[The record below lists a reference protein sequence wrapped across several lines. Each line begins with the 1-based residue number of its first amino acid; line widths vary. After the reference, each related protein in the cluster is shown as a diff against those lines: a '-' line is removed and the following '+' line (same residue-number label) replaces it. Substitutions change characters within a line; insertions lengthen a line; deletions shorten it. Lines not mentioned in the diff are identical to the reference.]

1 MLPSSMGLRAL
12 QALSE
17 TQKKRSLLRRM
28 VVLHAFLGF
37 CLLLIVARLLDL
49 QVLSHDEFYAR
60 AQKQHFGGVVLPARR
75 GEIFAFN
82 SKTEETPILATNVT
96 LDLIY
101 VDPLITDNPT
111 LVAETLADI
120 LVTPEFDAAC
130 RRGDQRTCPRELL
143 PYYPEAFDV
152 LTLIR
157 QAASGSILE
166 PLPLDLSQRPPAENL
181 PDLTEVR
188 RLFARNLE
196 EKIQSKRVTFAPLL
210 YGATRE
216 EMRAV
221 GALNI
226 AGITVVQDAQLIYA
240 NPETVDQSR
249 RLESATK
256 LASALGIDV
265 ETIESRLQSRPL
277 RYVPVFRKV
286 PPTLS
291 LKVKQAML
299 NSLKDTDA
307 KVAKAVADNRTPQ
320 EIDAIVDPLRSI
332 ALIPEHWRYYP
343 DSTIASQVVGFL
355 NTNQEA
361 QYGIERT
368 FDAILRGQEGLIRTV
383 NAERGGQVVRADEN
397 VVDPKDGDSVVLTID
412 PFIQREVERILD
424 EGMRNYQADSGQ
436 AIVMD
441 PQTGRILAMANA
453 PTFDRNN
460 YGTVYE
466 KEPVLIPNA
475 KLRNIVVEIYH
486 PKTNVRLVRDYL
498 FRGDNV
504 FDKDG
509 RNNLPPKVKESL
521 EEMAA
526 QYDLHDY
533 ARYYYYVGE
542 DPNNNAR
549 VEVFPTTVSGA
560 WLRYRNTIGVG
571 AYLNRIIQ
579 EIYEPGSVMK
589 PVTMAVAIDKG
600 EVSPDDTYSDTGPVE
615 VDEYTIKNA
624 LLVYYGKVTM
634 TDCISFSINTCM
646 TSVSEKLGK
655 KLFPRMLERFGFGR
669 ITGIELDDELTG
681 QIPKGTWSNALLA
694 TSSFGQ
700 GISATPL
707 QMITAFSALANGGLL
722 MRPILVDSIL
732 RTDGTVEKTAPHIVD
747 RVLSPETTQTMT
759 AMLVRSAEDGFANK
773 GKPAGYRIAGKTGTS
788 QIAGPGGRYETGTG
802 SNVNSFM
809 GYAPVMAPRFV
820 VLVKYDRPKFAQ
832 TIYAESTAAPTF
844 KQIMAFLLKYYGI
857 PPDDK

>member
-1 MLPSSMGLRAL
+1 MIPAMGLRAL
-12 QALSE
+12 HALSE

-28 VVLHAFLGF
+28 AVLHGFLGF

-49 QVLSHDEFYAR
+49 QVLNHGDFYAR
-60 AQKQHFGGVVLPARR
+60 AQKQHFGGVVLPAQR
-75 GEIFAFN
+75 GKIFALN
-82 SKTEETPILATNVT
+82 SKTNEKSILATNVT
-96 LDLIY
+96 LDLAY
-101 VDPLITDNPT
+101 VDPLITDNPA
-111 LVAETLADI
+111 LVADTLAGI
-120 LVTPEFDAAC
+120 LVTEAYDASC
-130 RRGDQRTCPRELL
+130 RAGDSRACPRELI

-152 LTLIR
+152 LSLLR
-157 QAASGSILE
+157 LAASGSILE
-166 PLPLDLSQRPPAENL
+166 PLPLDLAVHRQTENL

-188 RLFARNLE
+188 RRFARDLE
-196 EKIQSKRVTFAPLL
+196 EKISSKRVTFVPLK

-216 EMRAV
+216 EMAAV
-221 GALNI
+221 EKLRLPGVV
-226 AGITVVQDAQLIYA
+226 TVPDAQLVYA
-240 NPETVDQSR
+240 NPEQVDQSR
-249 RLESATK
+249 RSEAARA
-256 LASALGIDV
+256 LAPVLLAEEDTLA
-265 ETIESRLQSRPL
+265 SRLQSRPL
-277 RYVPVFRKV
+277 RYVPVFRQV
-286 PPTLS
+286 PSELS
-291 LKVKQAML
+291 LKIKQAML
-299 NSLKDTDA
+299 ESLKATEARRD
-307 KVAKAVADNRTPQ
+307 KAVADGRTPQ
-320 EIDAIVDPLRSI
+320 EIEVIVDPLRSI
-332 ALIPEHWRYYP
+332 ALIPEHWRFYP

-368 FDAILRGQEGLIRTV
+368 FDGILRGQEGLIRTV
-383 NAERGGQVVRADEN
+383 NAERGGQIVRADDN

-412 PFIQREVERILD
+412 PFVQREVEAILD
-424 EGMRNYQADSGQ
+424 QGMRDYQADSGQ
-436 AIVMD
+436 AVVMD
-441 PQTGRILAMANA
+441 PKTGRILAMANA

-460 YGTVYE
+460 YGIVYE
-466 KEPVLIPNA
+466 KEPVLIPSE
-475 KLRNIVVEIYH
+475 KQDNIVVEVYH
-486 PKTNVRLVRDYL
+486 PQTNARIVRDYL
-498 FRGDNV
+498 YRGTDV
-504 FDKDG
+504 FTREG
-509 RNNLPPKVKESL
+509 RAQLPEKVRDAL
-521 EEMAA
+521 EEVAA
-526 QYDLHDY
+526 QYDLHDF

-549 VEVFPTTVSGA
+549 VEIFPTTLSGA

-571 AYLNRIIQ
+571 SYLNRVIQ

-634 TDCISFSINTCM
+634 TNCIEFSINTCM

-669 ITGIELDDELTG
+669 ITGVELDDELTG
-681 QIPKGTWSNALLA
+681 EIPQGTWSNALLA
-694 TSSFGQ
+694 TSAFGQ

-722 MRPILVDSIL
+722 MRPSIVDSIL
-732 RTDGTVEKTAPHIVD
+732 RTDGTVERTEPQVVE
-747 RVLSPETTQTMT
+747 RVLSEDTTRAIT
-759 AMLVRSAEDGFANK
+759 AMLVSSAENGFAAK

-802 SNVNSFM
+802 SAINSFM
-809 GYAPVMAPRFV
+809 GYAPVADPRFV

-844 KQIMAFLLKYYGI
+844 KKIMAFLLKYYGI
-857 PPDDK
+857 PPDER